1 MEFHSIYPRENFAA
15 INHAIKDYSKFNSQ
29 TNYFMYII
37 DTLVNYDTKDTNKPI
52 KVINPIYTND
62 ILDDRVDRI
71 LKKYHVQSS
80 IPENSIKFTYKL
92 DLNQKQTA
100 IAKDLAYNGFWSLD
114 RLFDRILYLLIK
126 TNTEYIELPLD
137 KFERA
142 TINQAN
148 GSRRFDEYVKNVN

>member
-1 MEFHSIYPRENFAA
+1 M
-15 INHAIKDYSKFNSQ
+15 
-29 TNYFMYII
+29 
-37 DTLVNYDTKDTNKPI
+37 
-52 KVINPIYTND
+52 
-62 ILDDRVDRI
+62 
-71 LKKYHVQSS
+71 
-80 IPENSIKFTYKL
+80 

-100 IAKDLAYNGFWSLD
+100 IAKDLAYDGFWSLD